1 VRQII
6 SVDIKHYSFEEFI
19 RFVFDR
25 DVPPESEIPT
35 SGERVRRWYYCTNA
49 VFDLHRLSCHY
60 VRLFT
65 ESARL
70 LTMFSKPQLELGF
83 SAMASACPFS
93 MKKLIWNTD
102 LAFAYRER
110 VVRSMFYLFRDFF
123 SIEPLR
129 YMANIWWDGLCFEWE
144 MGRRD
149 RLNGGEDLAMQ
160 DVMFETMAK
169 ILSIDSMECRLSALH
184 GLSHLHHP
192 ATPQLLRQYTSIFP
206 SLERQ
211 CEEYLAEEAE
221 WRERVKAWR
230 SRKRT

>member
-6 SVDIKHYSFEEFI
+6 AVDITPYSFEEFVV
-19 RFVFDR
+19 FLFDR
-25 DVPPESEIPT
+25 DVPSESEIAT

-70 LTMFSKPQLELGF
+70 LSTFSKPQLELGF
-83 SAMASACPFS
+83 SAIVSGCSFS

-110 VVRSMFYLFRDFF
+110 VVRSMYCLFRDFF

-129 YMANIWWDGLCFEWE
+129 YMANMWWDGLCFEWE
-144 MGRRD
+144 MGHRD
-149 RLNGGEDLAMQ
+149 RSNGGEDSIMQ

-169 ILSIDSMECRLSALH
+169 VLSIDSMECRFAALH

-206 SLERQ
+206 SLETW
-211 CEEYLAEEAE
+211 CEEYPAEEAA
-221 WRERVKAWR
+221 WRERVKLWR
-230 SRKRT
+230 SRKKS

>member
-1 VRQII
+1 M
-6 SVDIKHYSFEEFI
+6 
-19 RFVFDR
+19 
-25 DVPPESEIPT
+25 PT
-35 SGERVRRWYYCTNA
+35 SEERVRRWYYCTRA
-49 VFDLHRLSCHY
+49 VFDLHRLSTHY
-60 VRLFT
+60 IRLFR

-70 LTMFSKPQLELGF
+70 LAMFPKSQLELGF
-83 SAMASACPFS
+83 SAIVSGCSFS

-102 LAFAYRER
+102 LAFAYRDR

-123 SIEPLR
+123 SVEPLG
-129 YMANIWWDGLCFEWE
+129 YMANMWWDGLCFEWE

-149 RLNGGEDLAMQ
+149 RSNGGEDSAMQ

-169 ILSIDSMECRLSALH
+169 ILSIDSMECRLAALH

-206 SLERQ
+206 SLERR
-211 CEEYLAEEAE
+211 CEEYSAEEAE

-230 SRKRT
+230 SRHTR

>member
-1 VRQII
+1 M
-6 SVDIKHYSFEEFI
+6 
-19 RFVFDR
+19 
-25 DVPPESEIPT
+25 PT

-49 VFDLHRLSCHY
+49 AFDLHRLSCHY

-70 LTMFSKPQLELGF
+70 LAKFSKPQLELGL
-83 SAMASACPFS
+83 SAIESRCSFS

-123 SIEPLR
+123 SVEPLR
-129 YMANIWWDGLCFEWE
+129 YTANMWFDGLCFEWE

-149 RLNGGEDLAMQ
+149 RSNGGEDSLMQ

-169 ILSIDSMECRLSALH
+169 ILSIDSMECRLAALH

-192 ATPQLLRQYTSIFP
+192 ATPQLLKQYTSIFP
-206 SLERQ
+206 SLERR
-211 CEEYLAEEAE
+211 CEEYSAEEAA

-230 SRKRT
+230 SPGRRTSSFLGL